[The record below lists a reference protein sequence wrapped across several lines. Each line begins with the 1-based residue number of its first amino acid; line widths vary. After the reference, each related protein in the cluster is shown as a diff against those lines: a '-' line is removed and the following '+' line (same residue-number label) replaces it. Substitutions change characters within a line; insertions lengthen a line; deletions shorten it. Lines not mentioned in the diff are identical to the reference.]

1 MIYNQEKFA
10 EGVAKCNLD
19 LDDAALRDHNE
30 AVRLNPKSATLLET
44 RADFWRYQGR
54 SDLEAQDIAAAR
66 RIRDGK

>member
-1 MIYNQEKFA
+1 
-10 EGVAKCNLD
+10 
-19 LDDAALRDHNE
+19 
-30 AVRLNPKSATLLET
+30 VRLNPKSATLLET